1 MVTIPANIEEVRER
15 INIACERSHRSPDDI
30 KVVAVTKNAGT
41 TDIRAAFDC
50 GVKDFGEN
58 RIQEA
63 EKKIAEMVDL
73 RSQINWHMIG
83 HLQSNKTKLAAGLF
97 DIIHSIDSVK
107 LARLLSKQASKTLPV
122 LVQVNVSGEET
133 KFGFDIDQAG
143 GAVEALR
150 ALPNIDVL
158 GLMTIAPVVDDP
170 EDVRPF
176 FKELRQL
183 RDNLG
188 LQHLSMGMSD
198 DYEVAIEEGATM
210 VRIGRAIFSKRRRL

>member
-1 MVTIPANIEEVRER
+1 MVTIPANIEEVRTR
-15 INIACERSHRSPDDI
+15 ISSACERSHRSPHDI
-30 KVVAVTKNAGT
+30 RIRAVTKNVMAM
-41 TDIRAAFDC
+41 DIRTALDC
-50 GVKDFGEN
+50 GLRDFGEN

-63 EKKIAEMVDL
+63 ETKIVEMVDL
-73 RSQINWHMIG
+73 RSYINWHMIG

-133 KFGFDIDQAG
+133 KFGFEIDQAG
-143 GAVEALR
+143 GAIEAIR
-150 ALPNIDVL
+150 ALPNIDVV
-158 GLMTIAPVVDDP
+158 GLMTIAPMVDDP

-183 RDNLG
+183 RDDLG

-198 DYEVAIEEGATM
+198 DYEVAVEEGATM